1 MSTTLTS
8 RIQLRNDT
16 ASNWVTSNPV
26 LLKGELGIEIDTG
39 KMKVGDGATTWGTLS
54 YLTSQIE
61 ISTVSPTTSDTDF
74 DIGTLWIDTELG
86 TVHILISSTTT
97 AVWIRLVD
105 STEIAKV
112 AASITADRLSTARTI
127 GLTGDATGSTTFDGS
142 ENKTITVVLKNSGV
156 TAGTYTKLTVNAQ
169 GIVTSATAITED
181 DLPSIS
187 SSKITGLGT
196 AATKDTG
203 STAGNVVLVNSDGK
217 IDENL
222 LPSLA
227 ITEVYEV
234 VSQTAMLALDAQVG
248 DVAIRTDESKTYI
261 LSSTPATTVD
271 NWKLLRTPTDTVL
284 SVNSKTGAVVLTTTD
299 IAEGNNLYFTEAR
312 ATANFN
318 TNMASSSSTSLSDG
332 DTILHSTDTLVLNG
346 GSANG

>member
-39 KMKVGDGATTWGTLS
+39 KMKVGDGATAWSTLS
-54 YLTSQIE
+54 YLTSQIKV
-61 ISTVSPTTSDTDF
+61 STVAPTTSDTAF
-74 DIGTLWIDTELG
+74 DIGTLWIDTVLSNAY
-86 TVHILISSTTT
+86 ILISNTTT
-97 AVWIRLVD
+97 AVWTRLVD
-105 STEIAKV
+105 STEIVKV
-112 AASITADRLSTARTI
+112 AAAITADKLSTARTI

-156 TAGTYTKLTVNAQ
+156 TAGTYTKLTVNSQ
-169 GIVTSATAITED
+169 GIVTSATTLTED

-234 VSQTAMLALDAQVG
+234 ASQTTMLALDAQVG

-261 LSSTPATTVD
+261 LSSTPATTLD

-318 TNMASSSSTSLSDG
+318 SNIASSSSASLSDG
-332 DTILHSTDTLVLNG
+332 DTLLHSTDTLVLNG

>member
-16 ASNWVTSNPV
+16 ASNWVTGNPV

-61 ISTVSPTTSDTDF
+61 ISTVAPTTSDTDF

-169 GIVTSATAITED
+169 GIVTSTTAITED

-234 VSQTAMLALDAQVG
+234 ASQTAMLALDAQVG

>member
-284 SVNSKTGAVVLTTTD
+284 SVNSKTGTVVLTTTD